1 MSDQCLCSQYAV
13 TSPSDRYVIVLTGHH
28 PHCKEGRA
36 PLLAAVALIA
46 ELAQGIEAWAA
57 DEDGVHDAV
66 FEAYQKAK
74 RMEGI
79 NITSERR

>member
-1 MSDQCLCSQYAV
+1 MSDKCDCNLYAV
-13 TSPSDRYVIVLTGHH
+13 TEPRDWHELVLTGHH
-28 PHCKEGRA
+28 PHCKEGGD
-36 PLLAAVALIA
+36 PLEAAVALISD
-46 ELAQGIEAWAA
+46 LATGIEAWAA

>member
-1 MSDQCLCSQYAV
+1 MSDKL
-13 TSPSDRYVIVLTGHH
+13 
-28 PHCKEGRA
+28 E
-36 PLLAAVALIA
+36 AAVALISD
-46 ELAQGIEAWAA
+46 LAKGIEAWAA

-79 NITSERR
+79 NIMKSRR